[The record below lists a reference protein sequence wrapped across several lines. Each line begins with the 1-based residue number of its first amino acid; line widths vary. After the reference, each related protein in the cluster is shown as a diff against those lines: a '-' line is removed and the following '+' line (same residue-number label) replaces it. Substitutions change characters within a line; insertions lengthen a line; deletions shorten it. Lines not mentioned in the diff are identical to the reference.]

1 MQQFGL
7 DIVTLSS
14 HTYHALQ
21 PLDVNC
27 FKLFKITFEKKK
39 KIMVRNNSCEPNKNT
54 FANWVNKALDTSL
67 TKKTSRMG
75 LKF

>member
-1 MQQFGL
+1 
-7 DIVTLSS
+7 
-14 HTYHALQ
+14 
-21 PLDVNC
+21 
-27 FKLFKITFEKKK
+27 
-39 KIMVRNNSCEPNKNT
+39 MVRNNSCEPNKNT